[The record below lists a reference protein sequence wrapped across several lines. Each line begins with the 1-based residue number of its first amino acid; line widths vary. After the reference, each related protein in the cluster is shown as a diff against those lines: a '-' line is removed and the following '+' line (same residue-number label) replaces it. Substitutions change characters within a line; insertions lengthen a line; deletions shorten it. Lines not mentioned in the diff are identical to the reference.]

1 MTRTLRRAGSSKRGA
16 SWRDRV
22 TVASRRLERAVG
34 LLGRS
39 HLDAGEALWIT
50 PCHGV
55 HTWFMRFSIDVIAM
69 DADGVVVDAVS
80 TLKPWRMRLPK
91 PGAHS
96 VLELPAGTLADRACE
111 SRGPD
116 SDSVMDLSDFLTAKA
131 RGRWSAIKDAGQTR

>member
-1 MTRTLRRAGSSKRGA
+1 VTQHFVA
-16 SWRDRV
+16 RDAENGTIVANRV
-22 TVASRRLERAVG
+22 TVASRRLDRAVG

-39 HLDAGEALWIT
+39 HLEAGEALWIT

-91 PGAHS
+91 PGAYS
-96 VLELPAGTLADRACE
+96 VLELPAGTLLTSPVKVGDR
-111 SRGPD
+111 
-116 SDSVMDLSDFLTAKA
+116 
-131 RGRWSAIKDAGQTR
+131 IQIQ